1 MNFASDNV
9 HGAHPVI
16 LAALGDVNGGPA
28 APYGNDTHTA
38 AAERRLGEIF
48 GREVKAFL
56 VTTGTAANGLAL
68 SAICPG
74 HGAILCHG
82 ESHIHSDECNGPAF
96 FTGGGRAVGIAAPG
110 GKLSPALVEAT
121 FKGFFRGNHDPALAA
136 LSITNVSEL
145 GTVYTA
151 AETAALATLAHG
163 RGMKFHLDG
172 ARFANAVAATG
183 ASPADLTWKAGVDV
197 MSFGASKNGTLM
209 AEAVVFFDMALAADF
224 SRRRLRAGQAM
235 AKGRFL
241 GAQINAYLDGD
252 LWLANARH
260 ANRLAKRLAD
270 GLLRHSAIRIPY
282 PVEAN
287 IIFAAM
293 PEKLVAE
300 LLAAGAFFH
309 RRPAEGVGGGGGETS
324 VRLVTSFT
332 TTEADVDSILA
343 LVAGKA
349 GRQ

>member
-9 HGAHPVI
+9 HGAHPAI
-16 LAALGDVNGGPA
+16 LEALAAANSGPA

-110 GKLSPALVEAT
+110 GKLTPALVETAL
-121 FKGFFRGNHDPALAA
+121 KGFFRGNHDPALSA
-136 LSITNVSEL
+136 LSITNVSEI
-145 GTVYTA
+145 GTVYSA
-151 AETAALATLAHG
+151 AETQALAALAHG

-183 ASPADLTWKAGVDV
+183 ASAADLSWKAGVDV

-224 SRRRLRAGQAM
+224 SRRRLRAGQTM
-235 AKGRFL
+235 AKGRYL

-260 ANRLAKRLAD
+260 ANRLARRLAD
-270 GLLRHSAIRIPY
+270 GLSRHSAIRIPY

-293 PEKLVAE
+293 PEKLVADI
-300 LLAAGAFFH
+300 LAAGAFFH
-309 RRPAEGVGGGGGETS
+309 RRPAAGVGGGAGETS
-324 VRLVTSFT
+324 VRLVTSFV
-332 TTEADVDSILA
+332 TTEGEIDTLLA
-343 LVAGKA
+343 LVAERA
-349 GRQ
+349 GR